1 MARMAG
7 DMVIPDLDLTGK
19 VAVVTGGTKGLGRG
33 IALTF
38 AAYGADV
45 VVASRTAGAC
55 EKVAGELRE
64 LGVRS
69 AGIPTDITQVE
80 ACDQLVRQSVETM
93 GKIDIMV
100 CGAGASGTS
109 FATEMTEKDWDF
121 VMDLDLK
128 SVFFSAR
135 AAARQMIDQ
144 GHGGRIIVISSSAAF
159 TGRKG
164 LSHYCA
170 AKAGANNLVKALA
183 AEWGKFG
190 ITVNAVCPG
199 YVPTDMNAQA
209 LANPKV
215 RAGIENG
222 CFVRRLGRVEEIALP
237 VLMCASDYAGYMT
250 GASILV
256 NGGT

>member
-1 MARMAG
+1 MARMVG

-19 VAVVTGGTKGLGRG
+19 VAVVTGGTKGLGHG
-33 IALTF
+33 VAVTF

-45 VVASRTAGAC
+45 VVASRTEGAC
-55 EKVAGELRE
+55 QKVAQELRS
-64 LGVRS
+64 LGVRA
-69 AGIPTDITQVE
+69 AGFPTDIMQVE
-80 ACDQLVRQSVETM
+80 ACDQLIQKTVEEM
-93 GKIDIMV
+93 GHLDIMV
-100 CGAGASGTS
+100 CAAGASGTA
-109 FATEMTEKDWDF
+109 FATEMTEKEWDF
-121 VMDLDLK
+121 VMNLDLK
-128 SVFFSAR
+128 AVFFSAR
-135 AAARQMIDQ
+135 AAARQMIRQ
-144 GHGGRIIVISSSAAF
+144 ETGGRIIVLSSAAAF

-164 LSHYCA
+164 LAHYCA

-199 YVPTDMNAQA
+199 YVPTDMNAEA
-209 LANPKV
+209 LSNPKV